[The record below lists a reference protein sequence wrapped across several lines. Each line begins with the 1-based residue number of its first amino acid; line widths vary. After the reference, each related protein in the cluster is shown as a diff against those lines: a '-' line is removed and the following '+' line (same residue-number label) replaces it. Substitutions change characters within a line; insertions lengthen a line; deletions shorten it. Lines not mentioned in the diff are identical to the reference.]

1 VTLVIADGH
10 DPVVVEIFVD
20 PYFVTTFPAQTDNQ
34 YMTTLT
40 GHHPRKITCCTS
52 SLLPLGLTTARMKSI
67 TIDFKMKC
75 IYCNAKSS
83 RMNPIRCH
91 YPLDMTKSDNYSNI
105 LAILMNFTLLKRAT
119 APVRK
124 LFLPAKLA
132 ITKLLNDT
140 LNFTHLSC
148 SPTALMRQ
156 NFAL

>member
-1 VTLVIADGH
+1 MYDSINWS
-10 DPVVVEIFVD
+10 P
-20 PYFVTTFPAQTDNQ
+20 
-34 YMTTLT
+34 
-40 GHHPRKITCCTS
+40 HPRKITFCKS
-52 SLLPLGLTTARMKSI
+52 SLLPLGLTTAQMESV
-67 TIDFKMKC
+67 TIDIKLKC
-75 IYCNAKSS
+75 LYCNAKSS

-91 YPLDMTKSDNYSNI
+91 YPLDMTKTDNYSSI
-105 LAILMNFTLLKRAT
+105 LAIPMNFTLLKRAT

-148 SPTALMRQ
+148 APTALRRQ

>member
-1 VTLVIADGH
+1 MYDSINWS
-10 DPVVVEIFVD
+10 P
-20 PYFVTTFPAQTDNQ
+20 
-34 YMTTLT
+34 
-40 GHHPRKITCCTS
+40 HPRKITCCTS
-52 SLLPLGLTTARMKSI
+52 SLLPLGLTTAQMESI
-67 TIDFKMKC
+67 TIDFKLKC

-91 YPLDMTKSDNYSNI
+91 YPLDMTKTDNYSSI
-105 LAILMNFTLLKRAT
+105 LAIPMNFTLLKRAT